1 MLCVSCI
8 SSAQDLKHDGVLE
21 PIYMPFQKIH
31 SGRVNGKKITI
42 K

>member
-1 MLCVSCI
+1 MLCVFCI
-8 SSAQDLKHDGVLE
+8 SGAQDLKHGGVLE
-21 PIYMPFQKIH
+21 LIYLSFQKIH